1 MRPNLILSRLF
12 ATVLAMLATVGYV
25 SAEPYSKIRF
35 VPIPS
40 DILPSSEVRKLY
52 QDSDGYI
59 WIPTYNGLAR
69 YDGYGVVTYGM
80 HDVSGVAF
88 NSFVNVVA
96 EDRDKVIWIGTERG
110 LFRLDKKTGM
120 ISTTGCEQVGDCNI
134 SVIICDT
141 GNGIW
146 VGSDKGLFRKN
157 ASEHD
162 FRPVT
167 MRTAGGKPVTDI
179 TSVVKDA
186 N

>member
-1 MRPNLILSRLF
+1 
-12 ATVLAMLATVGYV
+12 
-25 SAEPYSKIRF
+25 
-35 VPIPS
+35 
-40 DILPSSEVRKLY
+40 
-52 QDSDGYI
+52 
-59 WIPTYNGLAR
+59 
-69 YDGYGVVTYGM
+69 
-80 HDVSGVAF
+80 
-88 NSFVNVVA
+88 
-96 EDRDKVIWIGTERG
+96 
-110 LFRLDKKTGM
+110 M

-162 FRPVT
+162 FRPVA
-167 MRTAGGKPVTDI
+167 MRNADGKAVTDI